1 MDKTLKPIYDHDSY
15 SNPIA
20 AKLYSYFYE
29 TIFSP
34 LLDILTIPPSR
45 ENAMESA
52 LVVALKTGKLRYVAP
67 FFYGS
72 LNATLSKKLRETG
85 AVYNKTKKAYKLEQ
99 ASLPLPIKVA
109 IAEGNRIEQ
118 EKVSK
123 VEAKLKEMEGQDLK
137 KINLDVLFGDTLK
150 KLDSQFYST
159 TKVLTRNHLALP
171 IDQNLVPELKEAYTE
186 NLDKYIKDWHDTQ
199 ILRLRKKVHQNVEA
213 GFRSE
218 SLIET
223 IMQEKRVSKDKA
235 RFLARNETSLLTA
248 KYRQIRYE
256 EIGIDKYEWSAVMDK
271 RTRHLHKELNGKIF
285 DFRNPPIIDAHT
297 GQRGNPGETYN
308 CRCLSI
314 PIIPQ
319 HELLKR
325 EFANV

>member
-1 MDKTLKPIYDHDSY
+1 
-15 SNPIA
+15 
-20 AKLYSYFYE
+20 
-29 TIFSP
+29 
-34 LLDILTIPPSR
+34 
-45 ENAMESA
+45 
-52 LVVALKTGKLRYVAP
+52 
-67 FFYGS
+67 
-72 LNATLSKKLRETG
+72 
-85 AVYNKTKKAYKLEQ
+85 
-99 ASLPLPIKVA
+99 
-109 IAEGNRIEQ
+109 
-118 EKVSK
+118 
-123 VEAKLKEMEGQDLK
+123 
-137 KINLDVLFGDTLK
+137 
-150 KLDSQFYST
+150 
-159 TKVLTRNHLALP
+159 
-171 IDQNLVPELKEAYTE
+171 
-186 NLDKYIKDWHDTQ
+186 
-199 ILRLRKKVHQNVEA
+199 
-213 GFRSE
+213 
-218 SLIET
+218 
-223 IMQEKRVSKDKA
+223 MQEKRVSKDKA